1 MKTPEPKFLLKE
13 PKGKEQTLISMVM
26 RFNNQRLFYSTGE
39 HVCPNDWDFKNQ
51 RVKSSKRIVGASDIN
66 HVLDKLEQKAKELF
80 RNYKAEG
87 KFISASLL
95 KKELDDAFNNK
106 VRNENTTLL
115 GFIKQ
120 FIEENKGVKKDGT
133 VKAYGTTLN
142 HLQNFKKKRLIDV
155 EFETIDMNFYNR
167 FRDYL
172 YTDLNLSLNTVGKQ
186 IKNLKTFLSSATQR
200 GINKNLAYKDR
211 SFKKLAEE
219 IKHIY
224 LTTDEID
231 TLYKLNLK
239 VMPNWEVVRDIFVI
253 GCYTGLRFQDLTSI
267 SERNIKRDGD
277 REILEFITNKT
288 GERVVIPL
296 SKTVKEIV
304 RKYNYQ
310 LPKAICNQKFNAY
323 LKFIGERA
331 GLTDIVE
338 TVKTVGGSKQTFVF
352 KKFELIT
359 THTARRS
366 FATNAFLDSMPTGMI
381 MRMTGHKTEQVFR
394 SYINVSQE
402 ENANAA
408 AGNKFF
414 SR

>member
-1 MKTPEPKFLLKE
+1 
-13 PKGKEQTLISMVM
+13 
-26 RFNNQRLFYSTGE
+26 
-39 HVCPNDWDFKNQ
+39 
-51 RVKSSKRIVGASDIN
+51 
-66 HVLDKLEQKAKELF
+66 
-80 RNYKAEG
+80 
-87 KFISASLL
+87 
-95 KKELDDAFNNK
+95 
-106 VRNENTTLL
+106 
-115 GFIKQ
+115 
-120 FIEENKGVKKDGT
+120 
-133 VKAYGTTLN
+133 
-142 HLQNFKKKRLIDV
+142 
-155 EFETIDMNFYNR
+155 
-167 FRDYL
+167 
-172 YTDLNLSLNTVGKQ
+172 
-186 IKNLKTFLSSATQR
+186 
-200 GINKNLAYKDR
+200 
-211 SFKKLAEE
+211 
-219 IKHIY
+219 
-224 LTTDEID
+224 
-231 TLYKLNLK
+231 
-239 VMPNWEVVRDIFVI
+239 VI